1 MANMLKSVSMCYDF
15 RLCSKY
21 QKYQMKIKK
30 YAADINLTALGTA
43 YLFFFYFSGITHLLL
58 QLTNT
63 TIFFGLRQA
72 AYMSLLWLIPI
83 LMFPNRTKII
93 SGLIG
98 LILWITSLISIGY
111 FCIYQ
116 QEFSQSVLFIIFE
129 SNPAESQEFIAQYFK
144 WWMAPVFLS
153 HTLIAYLLW
162 RCVKPIN
169 GAKSLRVALSLII
182 FTLAIGLPTFKDYI
196 LKDRPLDFT
205 LEKLQKR
212 MEPAQPWQLVIGYM
226 QYQKQLTNMHALL
239 EKNNSLPP
247 LSGLKQKDG
256 DLPSTLLLVIGE
268 STNRNHMSLYG
279 YNRETSPNLK
289 KIEGELAVFKKV
301 VSPRPYT
308 IEALEQVLT
317 FADQENPDLVMTKPS
332 LMNMMKQA
340 GYKTYWITNQQT
352 LTKRNTMLTTFSK
365 QMDIQKYMNNSR
377 AQNSRE
383 YDENV
388 FEPLEEALKDNA
400 KHKFIVIHLLG
411 THMKYDYRYP
421 PEFEKFKDAK
431 DLPSHFT
438 EIQISAIN
446 NYDNAV
452 LYNDFVVSKLITTI
466 KDKNER
472 ILMVYFSDHGEDVY
486 DTPPHNML
494 GRNEG
499 KPTAA
504 MYTVPFIVWQSEKW
518 QESRRLD
525 LSKFLNRPYST
536 SHFIHT
542 WADLVGFEFSEFDSS
557 KSLINEA
564 FKEKP
569 LLVGDPKVK
578 GQLKALEQ

>member
-1 MANMLKSVSMCYDF
+1 MIHLKNNLSNN
-15 RLCSKY
+15 L
-21 QKYQMKIKK
+21 
-30 YAADINLTALGTA
+30 AAVFSLF
-43 YLFFFYFSGITHLLL
+43 LFFFYFSGISHLAL

-63 TIFFGLRQA
+63 TVFFGFRQA
-72 AYMSLLWLIPI
+72 VYMSLIWLIPA
-83 LMFPNRTKII
+83 LLFPKKAKMIA
-93 SGLIG
+93 GVIG
-98 LILWITSLISIGY
+98 LVLWSSSLITLGY
-111 FCIYQ
+111 FCIYK

-129 SNPAESQEFIAQYFK
+129 SNTAESSEFIAQYFK
-144 WWMAPVFLS
+144 WWMLLVFAG
-153 HTLIAYLLW
+153 HTLIAFSLWKRIKPLELSTKYAVIFSLL
-162 RCVKPIN
+162 
-169 GAKSLRVALSLII
+169 I
-182 FTLAIGLPTFKDYI
+182 FTFSIGIPTYKDFVI
-196 LKDRPLDFT
+196 KDKSWSESMD
-205 LEKLQKR
+205 KLQLR
-212 MEPAQPWQLVIGYM
+212 MEPAEPWQLVMGYI
-226 QYQKQLTNMHALL
+226 QYRKQLANMHALL
-239 EKNNSLPP
+239 EQNNSLPP
-247 LSGLKQKDG
+247 LSGLKQKNG
-256 DLPSTLLLVIGE
+256 NLPSTLLLVIGE

-289 KIEGELAVFKKV
+289 KIKNELAVFKKV

-365 QMDIQKYMNNSR
+365 QMDIQKYLNNSR

-388 FEPLEEALKDNA
+388 FKPLEDALKDNA
-400 KHKFIVIHLLG
+400 KQKFIVVHLLG

-421 PEFEKFKDAK
+421 PEFGKFKDAK
-431 DLPSHFT
+431 DLPSHFNEMQVST
-438 EIQISAIN
+438 IN
-446 NYDNAV
+446 SYDNAV
-452 LYNDFVVSKLITTI
+452 LYNDFVVSKLIMMI

-472 ILMVYFSDHGEDVY
+472 SFMVYFSDHGEDVY
-486 DTPPHNML
+486 DTAPHEML

-504 MYTVPFIVWQSEKW
+504 MYTVPFIIWQSEKW
-518 QESRRLD
+518 QASRHLD

-542 WADLVGFEFSEFDSS
+542 WADLVGLDFSEFDAS
-557 KSLINEA
+557 KSIVNES

-578 GQLKALEQ
+578 GQLRELKQ